1 MDWIFDHFQIVLIV
15 ALAFASWVKSRQEAK
30 QAERE
35 AREAGE
41 LPDMGDIFG
50 PEESWQPEAEPM
62 PNQPPP
68 VPSRSARSALPA
80 QEPVAN
86 RELERQN
93 ALREQLRQIREAK
106 TITTGNAAATR
117 ERTNAKG
124 KTAAPVATSLRGM
137 LRNRS
142 ELRKAVI
149 TREVLGTPV
158 GLR

>member
-1 MDWIFDHFQIVLIV
+1 MDWIFDHFQILLIV
-15 ALAFASWVKSRQEAK
+15 GLAFASWLKSRNEAK
-30 QAERE
+30 QAERD

-41 LPDMGDIFG
+41 LPDEQEIFG
-50 PEESWQPEAEPM
+50 PYETWETEPM
-62 PNQPPP
+62 TNQPPP
-68 VPSRSARSALPA
+68 IPSQSARNALPA
-80 QEPVAN
+80 REPAPN

-117 ERTNAKG
+117 ERANAKG
-124 KTAAPVATSLRGM
+124 KAPVVVTASLRGM
-137 LRNRS
+137 LRNRG

-149 TREVLGTPV
+149 TREILGAPV

>member
-15 ALAFASWVKSRQEAK
+15 ALAFASWVKSRRDAK

-41 LPDMGDIFG
+41 LPDEEEIFG
-50 PEESWQPEAEPM
+50 PYETWQPEPM
-62 PNQPPP
+62 TNQPPP
-68 VPSRSARSALPA
+68 VPSQSARNAFPA
-80 QEPVAN
+80 QEPLPDH
-86 RELERQN
+86 ELERQN
-93 ALREQLRQIREAK
+93 ALREKLRQIREAK

-117 ERTNAKG
+117 ERANAKG
-124 KTAAPVATSLRGM
+124 KAPVVVTASLRGM

>member
-1 MDWIFDHFQIVLIV
+1 MDWIFDHFQILLIV
-15 ALAFASWVKSRQEAK
+15 GLAFASWLKSRHDTK

-41 LPDMGDIFG
+41 LPDEQEIFG
-50 PEESWQPEAEPM
+50 PYETWEPEPM
-62 PNQPPP
+62 TNQPPP
-68 VPSRSARSALPA
+68 IPSHSARNALPA
-80 QEPVAN
+80 REPAPN

-117 ERTNAKG
+117 ERANAKG
-124 KTAAPVATSLRGM
+124 KAPVVVTASLRGM
-137 LRNRS
+137 LRNRG

-149 TREVLGTPV
+149 TREILGAPV

>member
-15 ALAFASWVKSRQEAK
+15 ALAFASWVKSRRDAK

-50 PEESWQPEAEPM
+50 PEESWQPQAAPM
-62 PNQPPP
+62 PNPPPP
-68 VPSRSARSALPA
+68 VPSQSARNAFPA
-80 QEPVAN
+80 QEPLPDH
-86 RELERQN
+86 ELERQN
-93 ALREQLRQIREAK
+93 ALREKLRQIREAK

-117 ERTNAKG
+117 ERANAKG
-124 KTAAPVATSLRGM
+124 KAPVVVTASLRGM

>member
-15 ALAFASWVKSRQEAK
+15 ALAFASWIKSRQEAK

-41 LPDMGDIFG
+41 LPDMEDIFG
-50 PEESWQPEAEPM
+50 PEESWQPEPEA
-62 PNQPPP
+62 NQPPP
-68 VPSRSARSALPA
+68 IPTYSTRRELPP
-80 QEPVAN
+80 QEPVPN

-106 TITTGNAAATR
+106 AVTTGNAAVTR
-117 ERTNAKG
+117 QRANAKG
-124 KTAAPVATSLRGM
+124 KAPALVTASLRGM

-149 TREVLGTPV
+149 TREVLGTPM